1 MLDLKRVL
9 KRVKRN
15 AFAFALT
22 FLVSLT
28 LSNLYPAVR
37 NFVSW
42 HVQYQLCQAA
52 AKGNTTR
59 VNLLILAGANPDGFN
74 TTYRPLHFAARYG
87 HEETARLLLD
97 AGADVNAIGNWKQTA
112 LTEAVQ
118 ARDLA
123 SVQLL
128 LSRGAAV
135 NHVDEQNHTPLWYA
149 TRSPEKAQV
158 RILINQ
164 GGRY

>member
-1 MLDLKRVL
+1 
-9 KRVKRN
+9 
-15 AFAFALT
+15 
-22 FLVSLT
+22 
-28 LSNLYPAVR
+28 
-37 NFVSW
+37 
-42 HVQYQLCQAA
+42 
-52 AKGNTTR
+52 
-59 VNLLILAGANPDGFN
+59 
-74 TTYRPLHFAARYG
+74 LHFAARYG
-87 HEETARLLLD
+87 QQETGRLLLD

-158 RILINQ
+158 RILISQ